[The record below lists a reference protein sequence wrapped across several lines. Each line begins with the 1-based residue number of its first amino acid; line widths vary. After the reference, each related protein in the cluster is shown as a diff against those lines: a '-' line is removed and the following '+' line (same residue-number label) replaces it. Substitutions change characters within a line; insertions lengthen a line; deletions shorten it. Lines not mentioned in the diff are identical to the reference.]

1 MLEGNIKVFEV
12 IVVIAY
18 LVVCL
23 LIGVL
28 CARRATSSE
37 EEYWVGGRFLTKTAG
52 AFAVFAVVGSASTI
66 MGSAGMAYKM
76 GLPVTAAIC
85 AGFALQFPLIAYI
98 TAKPLL
104 DRNICTLG
112 DYFKETIGGKHV
124 QWTYALL
131 TLIFMAAYVV
141 PQLKASG
148 IIGQWLMGDSFEY
161 STVVLI
167 MGVTFLL
174 YSSIGG
180 MWAVTITDMIQGAI
194 MMVGV
199 AALGIVIL
207 VQPGGFSQVVER
219 GVAAMPKI
227 TNMGFPAITAIG
239 LAMIWGLWGLVA
251 PMTVMRVLTMQNGKS
266 ARRSL
271 LLGSVFAV
279 VTIAVA
285 MIIALAAADIDP
297 NLAQAD
303 MAFIVVMEKYFPP
316 VICGFLVASLFAAIM
331 SSTDSFLLSC
341 SATIARDIYKHLINP
356 KASEKTIIRVGA
368 ISIWVVGFITIF
380 ISMGSLPLISVLAG
394 LAAGG
399 LISAFCAPLVL
410 GLYWNKMSR
419 NGVFLGM
426 VTGFFSFLILNRT
439 GAVPMLSELLF
450 AVPISLV
457 FTYAGSV
464 LSPNKQQ

>member
-1 MLEGNIKVFEV
+1 
-12 IVVIAY
+12 
-18 LVVCL
+18 
-23 LIGVL
+23 
-28 CARRATSSE
+28 
-37 EEYWVGGRFLTKTAG
+37 
-52 AFAVFAVVGSASTI
+52 
-66 MGSAGMAYKM
+66 MAYRM
-76 GLPVTAAIC
+76 GLPVVAAIC

-104 DRNICTLG
+104 DRKICTLG
-112 DYFKETIGGKHV
+112 DYFKETVGGKHV
-124 QWTYALL
+124 QWAYSLL

-161 STVVLI
+161 STVVLV
-167 MGVTFLL
+167 MGFTFLL

-180 MWAVTITDMIQGAI
+180 MWAVTITDILQGAI
-194 MMVGV
+194 MMIGV
-199 AALGIVIL
+199 VALGTVVLI
-207 VQPGGFSQVVER
+207 QPGGFPALVEK
-219 GVAAMPKI
+219 GVTAMPNI
-227 TNMGFPAITAIG
+227 TKMGFPAITAIG

-271 LLGSVFAV
+271 LLGSILAV

-285 MIIALAAADIDP
+285 MLIALAAADINP
-297 NLAQAD
+297 SLKQPD
-303 MAFIVVMEKYFPP
+303 MAFIVTMEKYFPP
-316 VICGFLVASLFAAIM
+316 IICGFLVASLFAAIM

-356 KASEKTIIRVGA
+356 DASEKTVIRVGMV
-368 ISIWVVGFITIF
+368 SIWVVGFITIF
-380 ISMGSLPLISVLAG
+380 ISMGQLPLISVLAG

-410 GLYWNKMSR
+410 GLYWDKLSR

-426 VTGFFSFLILNRT
+426 VTGFFCFLILNRT
-439 GAVPMLSELLF
+439 GAVPALSELLF
-450 AVPISLV
+450 AVPLSLA
-457 FTYAGSV
+457 FTVAGS
-464 LSPNKQQ
+464 LMSPNK